1 MNILR
6 LFQPI
11 DDPNRPLGGRYKVIS
26 QLGAGGF
33 GQTFLAEDLHLPG
46 NPRCVVKQL
55 QPQVTDPTS
64 LQIAR
69 RLFDTEAQALYKL
82 GNHDQVPRLLA
93 HFEQDQ
99 EFYLA
104 QELIE
109 GEPLS
114 EEMNGQ
120 PWRESQVIALLRDTL
135 TALAFVHQQN
145 VIHRDIKPSN
155 LIRRKSDGKIVLI
168 DFGAVK
174 QASTVLVN
182 PETGPTQTISIG
194 THGYMPNEQLG
205 GNPRFCSDIYALGKL
220 AVQALTGVPP
230 RMLHEDPHTGEILW
244 RDRAPHISP
253 QLADIIDKMVRYD
266 FRARYPTAAQALADV
281 QQLPVPTDESVVS
294 PQPPLAE
301 TPEGMQSAQESA
313 QSVQEADIPTATAPT
328 LAAEELMGKPA
339 AHPTESLL
347 PPPVSRPA
355 PSSAPLPAVALATP
369 KVAQQSGLAST
380 GIQSILTRIQTLRPI
395 PVLAGAG
402 AVILIFL
409 VGRTITAP
417 RAEQTASNNPI
428 PGTVAESPTAES
440 PANPE
445 SDAAAQVTALL
456 TEGDRLRQ
464 ANQYQPALEQ
474 YDQAIAL
481 DSNNAEAHWGR
492 CYSLVYMQQIDSG
505 ITSCDR
511 ALEIQAEYPEALWLK
526 GYALDQQQ
534 KHQESL
540 TLYDQA
546 IALKPDFAQAWS
558 NKGTALLLLER
569 PQEAIAAFDE
579 ATKLDPNL
587 AEAWNNRGAALWSQR
602 RFDEAISSVD
612 RAIEVRPDY
621 QDAIGLREQM
631 RRQLGR

>member
-11 DDPNRPLGGRYKVIS
+11 DPDRPLGGRYKVIS
-26 QLGAGGF
+26 QLAAGGF

-55 QPQVTDPTS
+55 QPQVKDPTS

-205 GNPRFCSDIYALGKL
+205 GNPRFCSDVYALGKL

-244 RDRAPHISP
+244 RDRAPHVSP

-281 QQLPVPTDESVVS
+281 QQLPVPADESVVL
-294 PQPPLAE
+294 PVKQVVVE
-301 TPEGMQSAQESA
+301 TPIGTQSA
-313 QSVQEADIPTATAPT
+313 QEADIPTATAPT
-328 LAAEELMGKPA
+328 LAASELLGKPSA
-339 AHPTESLL
+339 QPTESLL
-347 PPPVSRPA
+347 PPPPSRPA
-355 PSSAPLPAVALATP
+355 PSPAPLPAVALATP
-369 KVAQQSGLAST
+369 TPQRAGTSST
-380 GIQSILTRIQTLRPI
+380 GLQSILTQIQTLRPI
-395 PVLAGAG
+395 PVLVGAG

-409 VGRTITAP
+409 VGRTVTAP
-417 RAEQTASNNPI
+417 RAEQTASNNSVPSA
-428 PGTVAESPTAES
+428 VAESPENS
-440 PANPE
+440 E
-445 SDAAAQVTALL
+445 SDAEAQVTALL

-464 ANQYQPALEQ
+464 ANQYQPALDQ

-481 DSNNAEAHWGR
+481 NPDNSEAHWGR

-505 ITSCDR
+505 ITACNR
-511 ALEIQAEYPEALWLK
+511 ALEIQPEYPEALWLK
-526 GYALDQQQ
+526 GYALDQKQQ
-534 KHQESL
+534 HTESL
-540 TLYDQA
+540 KLYDQA

-569 PQEAIAAFDE
+569 PQEAIAAFDR
-579 ATKLDPNL
+579 ATELDPNL

-602 RFDEAISSVD
+602 RFDEAISSVNK
-612 RAIEVRPDY
+612 AIEVRPDY
-621 QDAIGLREQM
+621 QDAINLREQM
-631 RRQLGR
+631 RQQLGR

>member
-1 MNILR
+1 VNILR
-6 LFQPI
+6 LFQPT
-11 DDPNRPLGGRYKVIS
+11 DPDKPLGGRYKVIS

-55 QPQVTDPTS
+55 QPQITDPTS

-69 RLFDTEAQALYKL
+69 RLFDTEAQTLYKL
-82 GNHDQVPRLLA
+82 GNHDQIPRLLA

-114 EEMNGQ
+114 EEMTGQ
-120 PWRESQVIALLRDTL
+120 PWRESQVIALLQDTL
-135 TALAFVHQQN
+135 TVLTFVHQQN

-155 LIRRKSDGKIVLI
+155 LIRRRRDGKIVLI

-194 THGYMPNEQLG
+194 TQGYMPNEQLG
-205 GNPRFCSDIYALGKL
+205 GNPRFCSDVYALGKL
-220 AVQALTGVPP
+220 AIQALTGIPP
-230 RMLHEDPHTGEILW
+230 KLLHEDPHTCEILW
-244 RDRAPHISP
+244 RDRAPHVSP

-281 QQLPVPTDESVVS
+281 QQLPVPMEPAVL
-294 PQPPLAE
+294 PAQPLIAQPPIQ
-301 TPEGMQSAQESA
+301 PH
-313 QSVQEADIPTATAPT
+313 SVQEAEIPTATAPT
-328 LAAEELMGKPA
+328 LAAHELLGKPGSQ
-339 AHPTESLL
+339 PTASL
-347 PPPVSRPA
+347 PPKP
-355 PSSAPLPAVALATP
+355 PAVP
-369 KVAQQSGLAST
+369 LASPSLSQPAKT
-380 GIQSILTRIQTLRPI
+380 PTAIQSILTRIQTLRPM
-395 PVLAGAG
+395 PVLAGAV

-409 VGRTITAP
+409 VGRTMTAP
-417 RAEQTASNNPI
+417 REQTASTLPVNTEADP
-428 PGTVAESPTAES
+428 ASPTA
-440 PANPE
+440 ADPE
-445 SDAAAQVTALL
+445 AQVTALL
-456 TEGDRLRQ
+456 SEGDRLRQ
-464 ANQYQPALEQ
+464 ANQLQPALEQ

-481 DSNNAEAHWGR
+481 NPDNPEAHWGR
-492 CYSLVYMQQIDSG
+492 CYSLVYSQQIDPG
-505 ITSCDR
+505 IDACNR
-511 ALEIQAEYPEALWLK
+511 ALEIQPEYPEALLLK

-534 KHQESL
+534 NHAGSL
-540 TLYDQA
+540 ELYDQA

-569 PQEAIAAFDE
+569 PQEAIAAFDQ
-579 ATKLDPNL
+579 ATQLDPNL
-587 AEAWNNRGAALWSQR
+587 AEAWNNRGAALWSLRQ
-602 RFDEAISSVD
+602 FDEAIRSVEQ
-612 RAIEVRPDY
+612 AIEVRPDY

-631 RRQLGR
+631 RKQLGR

>member
-1 MNILR
+1 VNILR

-11 DDPNRPLGGRYKVIS
+11 DPDRPLGGRYKVIS

-55 QPQVTDPTS
+55 QPQVKDPTS

-82 GNHDQVPRLLA
+82 GNHDQIPRLLA

-114 EEMNGQ
+114 EEMTGQ

-155 LIRRKSDGKIVLI
+155 LIRRKSDSKIVLI

-205 GNPRFCSDIYALGKL
+205 GNPRFCSDVYALGKL
-220 AVQALTGVPP
+220 AIQALTGVPP
-230 RMLHEDPHTGEILW
+230 KLLHEDPHTCEILW
-244 RDRAPHISP
+244 RDRAPYVSP
-253 QLADIIDKMVRYD
+253 DLADIIDKMVRYD
-266 FRARYPTAAQALADV
+266 FRARYPTAMQALADV
-281 QQLPVPTDESVVS
+281 EQLPILTDESIVPLVQQVS
-294 PQPPLAE
+294 AE
-301 TPEGMQSAQESA
+301 APIGTQSS
-313 QSVQEADIPTATAPT
+313 QEAEIPTATAPT
-328 LAAEELMGKPA
+328 LAAAELLDKPA
-339 AHPTESLL
+339 EPTESLL
-347 PPPVSRPA
+347 PRAASHPA
-355 PSSAPLPAVALATP
+355 PSPAPLPAVALATP
-369 KVAQQSGLAST
+369 RSFQRSGIPST
-380 GIQSILTRIQTLRPI
+380 AIQSILTRIQMLRPL

-409 VGRTITAP
+409 VGRTFTAP
-417 RAEQTASNNPI
+417 SAEQAVSNGPV
-428 PGTVAESPTAES
+428 PSAAAES
-440 PANPE
+440 PAGPA
-445 SDAAAQVTALL
+445 DPQAQVTALL

-464 ANQYQPALEQ
+464 ANQYQPALDQ

-481 DSNNAEAHWGR
+481 NPDNAEAHWGR
-492 CYSLVYMQQIDSG
+492 CYSLVYMQQVDSG
-505 ITSCDR
+505 ITACDQ
-511 ALEIQAEYPEALWLK
+511 ALAIQPEYPEALWLK
-526 GYALDQQQ
+526 GYALDQKQQ
-534 KHQESL
+534 HAESL
-540 TLYDQA
+540 KLYEQA

-569 PQEAIAAFDE
+569 PQDAIDAFDR
-579 ATKLDPNL
+579 ATQLDPNL
-587 AEAWNNRGAALWSQR
+587 AEAWNNRGAALWSLR
-602 RFDEAISSVD
+602 RFNEAVDSID
-612 RAIEVRPDY
+612 RAIEIRPDY
-621 QDAIGLREQM
+621 QDALSLREQM
-631 RRQLGR
+631 RQQLGR

>member
-1 MNILR
+1 VNILR
-6 LFQPI
+6 LFQPT
-11 DDPNRPLGGRYKVIS
+11 DEPNRPLGGRYKVIS

-55 QPQVTDPTS
+55 QPQVKDPTS

-82 GNHDQVPRLLA
+82 GNHDQIPRLLA

-120 PWRESQVIALLRDTL
+120 PWRESQVIALLRDAL

-155 LIRRKSDGKIVLI
+155 LIRRKADGKIVLI

-205 GNPRFCSDIYALGKL
+205 GNPRFCSDVYALGKL
-220 AVQALTGVPP
+220 AIQALTGVPP
-230 RMLHEDPHTGEILW
+230 RLLHEDPHTCEILW
-244 RDRAPHISP
+244 RDRAPHVSSE
-253 QLADIIDKMVRYD
+253 LADIIDKMVRYD

-281 QQLPVPTDESVVS
+281 QQLPIPTDESVVL
-294 PQPPLAE
+294 PQQPIAE
-301 TPEGMQSAQESA
+301 TPAGMQSAQELSQGA
-313 QSVQEADIPTATAPT
+313 LQEADIPTATAPT
-328 LAAEELMGKPA
+328 LAADELMGKPSVQ
-339 AHPTESLL
+339 PTESLL
-347 PPPVSRPA
+347 PPPPSRPA
-355 PSSAPLPAVALATP
+355 PSPAPQPAVALAAP
-369 KVAQQSGLAST
+369 KALQRSVSST
-380 GIQSILTRIQTLRPI
+380 GVQSILTRIQTLRPF
-395 PVLAGAG
+395 PVLAGAS

-409 VGRTITAP
+409 LGRTVTAP
-417 RAEQTASNNPI
+417 RSEQAASNGPV
-428 PGTVAESPTAES
+428 PSTATES

-445 SDAAAQVTALL
+445 SDTEAQVAALL

-464 ANQYQPALEQ
+464 DNQYQPALEQ

-481 DSNNAEAHWGR
+481 NPDNSEAHWGR

-505 ITSCDR
+505 ITACNR
-511 ALEIQAEYPEALWLK
+511 ALEIQPEYPEALWLK

-540 TLYDQA
+540 ALYDQA

-569 PQEAIAAFDE
+569 PQEAIAAFDR
-579 ATKLDPNL
+579 ATELDPNL

-602 RFDEAISSVD
+602 RFDEAIRSID
-612 RAIEVRPDY
+612 RAIEIRPDY
-621 QDAIGLREQM
+621 QDAISLREQM
-631 RRQLGR
+631 RQQLGR

>member
-1 MNILR
+1 MLK

-11 DDPNRPLGGRYKVIS
+11 DPDRPLGGRYKVVS

-55 QPQVTDPTS
+55 QPQVKDPTS

-82 GNHDQVPRLLA
+82 GNHDQIPRLLA

-114 EEMNGQ
+114 EEMTGQ
-120 PWRESQVIALLRDTL
+120 PWSEGRVIALLRDTL

-155 LIRRKSDGKIVLI
+155 LMRRRSDGKIVLI

-205 GNPRFCSDIYALGKL
+205 GNPRFCSDVYALGKL
-220 AVQALTGVPP
+220 AIQALTGVPP
-230 RMLHEDPHTGEILW
+230 KLLHEDPHTCEIVW
-244 RDRAPHISP
+244 RDRAPHVSP
-253 QLADIIDKMVRYD
+253 DLADIIDKMVRYD
-266 FRARYPTAAQALADV
+266 FRARYPTANQALADV
-281 QQLPVPTDESVVS
+281 EQLPVPADESVV
-294 PQPPLAE
+294 PPVQQAIAE
-301 TPEGMQSAQESA
+301 VSLGTQSSQKAEVEA
-313 QSVQEADIPTATAPT
+313 PLGTQSSQEADIPTATAPT
-328 LAAEELMGKPA
+328 LAADELLGKPA
-339 AHPTESLL
+339 AAQPTESLL
-347 PPPVSRPA
+347 PRPVSRPA
-355 PSSAPLPAVALATP
+355 SSPAPLPAVALAVP
-369 KVAQQSGLAST
+369 KALQSGIPST
-380 GIQSILTRIQTLRPI
+380 VIHSILTRIQTLRPL
-395 PVLAGAG
+395 PVVAGAG

-409 VGRTITAP
+409 VGRTFTAP
-417 RAEQTASNNPI
+417 RAEQAVSNGSVPS
-428 PGTVAESPTAES
+428 AAAES
-440 PANPE
+440 PASPA
-445 SDAAAQVTALL
+445 DPQAQVTALL

-464 ANQYQPALEQ
+464 ANQYQPALDQ

-481 DSNNAEAHWGR
+481 NPDNAEAHWGR

-505 ITSCDR
+505 ITACDQ
-511 ALEIQAEYPEALWLK
+511 ALAIQPEYPEALWLK
-526 GYALDQQQ
+526 GYALDQKQQ
-534 KHQESL
+534 HTESL
-540 TLYDQA
+540 KLYEQA

-558 NKGTALLLLER
+558 NKGTALLLLGE
-569 PQEAIAAFDE
+569 PQQAIDAFDR
-579 ATKLDPNL
+579 ATELDPDL
-587 AEAWNNRGAALWSQR
+587 AEAWNNRGAALWSLR
-602 RFDEAISSVD
+602 RFDEAVNSID
-612 RAIEVRPDY
+612 RAIEIRPDY
-621 QDAIGLREQM
+621 QDALSLREQM
-631 RRQLGR
+631 RQQLGR

>member
-1 MNILR
+1 VNILR
-6 LFQPI
+6 LFQPT
-11 DDPNRPLGGRYKVIS
+11 DEPDRPLGGRYKVIS

-55 QPQVTDPTS
+55 QPQVKDPTS

-82 GNHDQVPRLLA
+82 GNHDQIPRLLA

-114 EEMNGQ
+114 EEMGGQ
-120 PWRESQVIALLRDTL
+120 PWRESQVIALLRDAL

-155 LIRRKSDGKIVLI
+155 LIRRRADGKIVLI

-205 GNPRFCSDIYALGKL
+205 GNPRFCSDVYALGKL
-220 AVQALTGVPP
+220 AIQALTGVPP
-230 RMLHEDPHTGEILW
+230 RLLHEDPHTGEILW
-244 RDRAPHISP
+244 RDRAPHVSS

-281 QQLPVPTDESVVS
+281 QQLPIPTDESVVL
-294 PQPPLAE
+294 PQQPVPE
-301 TPEGMQSAQESA
+301 TPAGMQSAQELSQGA
-313 QSVQEADIPTATAPT
+313 IQEADIPTATAPT

-339 AHPTESLL
+339 AQPTESLL
-347 PPPVSRPA
+347 PPPPSRPA
-355 PSSAPLPAVALATP
+355 PSPAPLPAVALATP
-369 KVAQQSGLAST
+369 KALQRSVSST
-380 GIQSILTRIQTLRPI
+380 GVQSILTRIQTLRPF
-395 PVLAGAG
+395 PVLAGAS

-409 VGRTITAP
+409 LGRTVTAP
-417 RAEQTASNNPI
+417 RAEQTASNGPV
-428 PGTVAESPTAES
+428 PSTVAESPENAGSEAE
-440 PANPE
+440 E
-445 SDAAAQVTALL
+445 QVAALL

-481 DSNNAEAHWGR
+481 NPDNSEAHWGR
-492 CYSLVYMQQIDSG
+492 CYSLIYMQQIDSG
-505 ITSCDR
+505 ITACNR
-511 ALEIQAEYPEALWLK
+511 ALEIQPEYPEALWLK

-540 TLYDQA
+540 ALYDQA

-569 PQEAIAAFDE
+569 PQEAIASFDR
-579 ATKLDPNL
+579 ATELDPNL

-602 RFDEAISSVD
+602 RFDEAISSVN
-612 RAIEVRPDY
+612 RAIEIKPDY
-621 QDAIGLREQM
+621 QDAISLREQM